1 MGNNK
6 PRSLQIRG
14 GANKGHVCTHVYP
27 IIFAKG
33 KKIEFNR
40 HSTHVYM
47 LVSYN

>member
-27 IIFAKG
+27 IIFAKE
-33 KKIEFNR
+33 KKNR
-40 HSTHVYM
+40 I
-47 LVSYN
+47 